1 MKENYK
7 YLDSSYFTQ
16 PSTAKVSNSEKE
28 LISLI
33 NCRDEREKELVASSF
48 ARFYDRS
55 EILELVVRCLK
66 IVASIGEH
74 GQRYIF

>member
-7 YLDSSYFTQ
+7 YLDSSYFTR
-16 PSTAKVSNSEKE
+16 PSTAKLSNSEKE

-33 NCRDEREKELVASSF
+33 NCREREKELVASSF

-66 IVASIGEH
+66 IVASIGDH